1 MWERIGAIPAPPP
14 MKSIS
19 ASVSLAKNSPN
30 GPEIVT
36 SSPGLSPNRYAVIL
50 PGGVPSGAR
59 GGGEAMRTLSMMTPF
74 SSG

>member
-1 MWERIGAIPAPPP
+1 MPAPPP
-14 MKSIS
+14 LKSIS
-19 ASVSLAKNSPN
+19 ASVSRAKNSPN

-59 GGGEAMRTLSMMTPF
+59 GGGEAMRTLSMITPV